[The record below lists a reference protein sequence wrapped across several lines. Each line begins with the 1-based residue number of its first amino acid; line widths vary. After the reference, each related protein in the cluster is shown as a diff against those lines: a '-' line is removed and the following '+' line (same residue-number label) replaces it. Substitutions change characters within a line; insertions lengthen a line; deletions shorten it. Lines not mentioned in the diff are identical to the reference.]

1 MASAAPTTAWSP
13 PAPRGTTTWRTVWRR
28 SGAAA
33 RTYLQGGPRKLSR
46 FFVPMM
52 IPDIAAGVI
61 SIRHGFR
68 GPNHC
73 VVSACATGNH
83 NLANGM
89 EAIRRGGP
97 DVPAGRPAQALAL
110 LRADDDPGH
119 RGRRHLHPPWLPRP
133 QPLRGLRLRHGEPQP
148 GGRDGGDP
156 ARRRGRG
163 GLWRERGG
171 GVRAG
176 AGRLRGDAGHEH
188 AQRLAR
194 D

>member
-33 RTYLQGGPRKLSR
+33 RTYLQGGPRKLSP

-83 NLANGM
+83 NPADGM
-89 EAIRRGGP
+89 EAIRRGGA
-97 DVPAGRPAQALAL
+97 DVVVCGGSEAAVCELGLGGFAAM
-110 LRADDDPGH
+110 RAMSTRNDSP
-119 RGRRHLHPPWLPRP
+119 
-133 QPLRGLRLRHGEPQP
+133 E
-148 GGRDGGDP
+148 
-156 ARRRGRG
+156 
-163 GLWRERGG
+163 
-171 GVRAG
+171 
-176 AGRLRGDAGHEH
+176 
-188 AQRLAR
+188 
-194 D
+194 